1 MTEKADNLYFA
12 GIDIGSTTAK
22 AVILNE
28 KSGMVFSR
36 YCRHQGKT
44 VETARGIF
52 KEALRDLG
60 DVELDLAVTG
70 SAGMGA
76 AEAFGLPFVQEV
88 VASAHFIE
96 KFFPGVGTFIEI
108 GGEDSKIIFFD
119 DNGRPDIRMNGSC
132 AGGTGAFI
140 DQIAVLLDVDVS
152 ELNAL
157 AGKSTNIYPIASRC
171 GVFAKT
177 DIQALLSRHVS
188 REDVAASVFHSV
200 ALQVI
205 TALSHGR
212 DMERKILM
220 GGGPLTFYPNLRK
233 TFANLLGIEH
243 PDDLVIPDHPEL
255 IPAMGAAMIRNGEPF
270 RARISGLLSMTETAV
285 VGKTNGHTKRL
296 QPLFESKAEFEIWQ
310 KRHEQ
315 ARVPRVEPAD
325 VKGKDLFLGV
335 DSGSTTTKIVLVDE
349 AGKLIFGHYGAN
361 NGDPLLEVKKGLSE
375 CMKRFADAG
384 FSPRIVR
391 SSATGYGESL
401 IRAAFGLHDGVV
413 ETMAHYRAA
422 RYFEPDVSFI
432 LDIGGQDMKAIYI
445 GDRAVAEIQVN
456 EACSSGCGSFI
467 ETFARSLGYGVQE
480 FAEIACQKNSP
491 FDLGTR
497 CTVFMNSKVKQAL
510 REDATISDISA
521 GLAYSVIKNALFKAL
536 KLKDT
541 ALLGDKIVVQG
552 GTFRNPAVLRAAEL
566 LLNKEVV
573 RPDIPELMGAYG
585 AALTALSNHRAIQG
599 VSTAFV
605 TLENL
610 ETETDFFQKEIRCG
624 GCENRCAVLKLTF
637 GNKNRFY
644 TGNRCERH
652 FSNDTDII
660 RKGENL
666 LDEQTKLLFD
676 RNMEPERE
684 PVLTYGI
691 PRCLNMYENFP
702 FWAAFLTTCGFK
714 VVLSSPSNLKLYEK
728 GASTVMSENI
738 CFPAKLVH
746 GHIFD
751 LAEKKVDRI
760 FYPMVVYEQ
769 EEYED
774 ALNTYNC
781 PVVTGYPDLIKSA
794 VNPERKF
801 GISLDNPAISFKDL
815 KLLKKQLS
823 LFFRRFGIDY
833 RTVSMGVEKGA
844 AAQKDYKEKLKA
856 LAKSLI
862 AGAEK
867 QGRTVVVL
875 AGRPYHLDPLIN
887 HGIPNLLAE
896 LGVDVISETAVPL
909 NTDSVSLED
918 INVLT
923 QWSYT
928 NRIYAAAKWVTEN
941 TDTQLVHITSFGCG
955 PDAVSADEAREI
967 IRSSG
972 KIHTLIKMDEIANLG
987 AVKIRLRSMLE
998 VVKESK
1004 DNTRAPGPG
1013 RMKTN
1018 RLVMDNKKTLIT
1030 PFFSPFYSPLIPSAF
1045 RPLGYR
1051 VEVLPLQDSAS
1062 VELGLK
1068 TINND
1073 MCYPSILVAGDI
1085 IKAFQ
1090 SGRYDPENTAVILT
1104 QTGGQCRASSYVS
1117 LVRKG
1122 LAAVGLDNVS
1132 VITLSGEGSDPQ
1144 PGFEIDDKGLVKR
1157 LALGVIFADP
1167 LARMYLSTV
1176 AREKTPGTAR
1186 SLHGKYLS
1194 EMETGIENADYH
1206 YLLNLLGKAVADF
1219 NKVEIRREP
1228 VPRIGIV
1235 GEIFVKYNFF
1245 SNGNIIDWLSG
1256 QGVEV
1261 ILPALQSFFAQR
1273 FINETYDWKAIFKRS
1288 FVDRIKFM
1296 LLEIYSGYY
1305 LGQIERVMREF
1316 RFYRKSHD
1324 LRELSEITGEVVSL
1338 ANRFGEGW
1346 LLTAE
1351 MIAMLKEGVG
1361 DIVCLQPFGCIAN
1374 HITGRGMEKKLK
1386 EMYPHLNLLSL
1397 DMDAGASEVNILNR
1411 LHFMVAGARGQMACE
1426 GETMPVAK
1434 VARRLAI
1441 PYAWPSELYVFNNY
1455 VSLEVEKWRAWVS
1468 GLELWE
1474 KTRNIRRRISLEP
1487 QTSLNLN
1494 EEQTDIKLK
1503 HTELFGLT
1511 EQTVKE
1517 AVE

>member
-1 MTEKADNLYFA
+1 MTKNAGDLYFA
-12 GIDIGSTTAK
+12 GIDIGSTTVK
-22 AVILNE
+22 AVMLDG
-28 KSGMVFSR
+28 KDRLVFSR

-44 VETARGIF
+44 VETTRGIF
-52 KEALRDLG
+52 EEALRNLG

-70 SAGMGA
+70 SAGMCA
-76 AEAFGLPFVQEV
+76 AEVFGLPFVQEV
-88 VASAHFIE
+88 VASAYFIE
-96 KFFPGVGTFIEI
+96 KFFPGVRTFIEI

-119 DNGRPDIRMNGSC
+119 GNGRPDIRMNGSC

-140 DQIAVLLDVDVS
+140 DQMAVLLDVNVS

-188 REDVAASVFHSV
+188 REDVAASIFHSV

-205 TALSHGR
+205 TALSRGR
-212 DMERKILM
+212 DMKRKILM
-220 GGGPLTFYPNLRK
+220 GGGPLTFYPNLLK
-233 TFANLLGIEH
+233 AFANLLGIAH

-270 RARISGLLSMTETAV
+270 RARISGLLSMPEIGV

-296 QPLFESKAEFEIWQ
+296 QPLFESNAEFEIWQ

-315 ARVPRVEPAD
+315 ARVPRVELAD
-325 VKGKDLFLGV
+325 VKEKDLFLGV
-335 DSGSTTTKIVLVDE
+335 DSGSTTAKIVLVDE
-349 AGKLIFGHYGAN
+349 AGKLVFGHYGAN
-361 NGDPLLEVKKGLSE
+361 NGNPILAVKKGLSE
-375 CMKRFADAG
+375 FMKRFADAG

-391 SSATGYGESL
+391 SAATGYGESL

-432 LDIGGQDMKAIYI
+432 LDIGGQDMKAIYM
-445 GDRAVAEIQVN
+445 GDRAVSEIQVN

-480 FAEIACQKNSP
+480 FAEIACEKNSP

-510 REDATISDISA
+510 REGATISDISA

-573 RPDIPELMGAYG
+573 RPDISELMGAYG
-585 AALTALSNHRAIQG
+585 AALTALSNHRATQG
-599 VSTAFV
+599 ASTTFV
-605 TLENL
+605 NLENL
-610 ETETDFFQKEIRCG
+610 ETVTDFSQKEIRCG
-624 GCENRCAVLKLTF
+624 GCENTCAVLKLTF

-652 FSNDTDII
+652 FSNDSDIKH
-660 RKGENL
+660 KGKNL
-666 LDEQTKLLFD
+666 LDKQIKLLFD
-676 RNMEPERE
+676 RNMDPEGE

-702 FWAAFLTTCGFK
+702 FWATFLTACGFK

-738 CFPAKLVH
+738 CFPAKLAH

-760 FYPMVVYEQ
+760 FYPTVVYEQ

-774 ALNTYNC
+774 VLNTYNC

-801 GISLDNPAISFKDL
+801 GIPLDNPAISFKDL

-823 LFFRRFGIDY
+823 LFFRRFGIDR

-844 AAQKDYKEKLKA
+844 AAQKDYKKKLKA
-856 LAKSLI
+856 RAKSLI
-862 AGAEK
+862 TGAEK
-867 QGRTVVVL
+867 QERTVVVL

-909 NTDSVSLED
+909 NTDSVSMED

-928 NRIYAAAKWVTEN
+928 NRLYAVAKWVTEN
-941 TDTQLVHITSFGCG
+941 HNAQLVHITSFGCG
-955 PDAVSADEAREI
+955 PDAVSADEVREI
-967 IRSSG
+967 IRSSS

-998 VVKESK
+998 AVKENK
-1004 DNTRAPGPG
+1004 GNTRVSGAD
-1013 RMKTN
+1013 RKKTN
-1018 RLVMDNKKTLIT
+1018 RLAMDIDSKKTLIV

-1045 RPLGYR
+1045 RPLGCR
-1051 VEVLPLQDSAS
+1051 VEVLPPQDKAS
-1062 VELGLK
+1062 VEFGLK

-1122 LAAVGLDNVS
+1122 LAAVGLDNVP
-1132 VITLSGEGSDPQ
+1132 VITLSVGGFDDPQ
-1144 PGFEIDDKGLVKR
+1144 PGFVIDEKGLVKR

-1176 AREKTPGTAR
+1176 AREKAPGTAG
-1186 SLHGKYLS
+1186 SLHSKYLTQ
-1194 EMETGIENADYH
+1194 METGIENTDYY
-1206 YLLNLLGKAVADF
+1206 YLLNLLRKAVADF
-1219 NKVEIRREP
+1219 NKVEISREP

-1256 QGVEV
+1256 QRVEV

-1273 FINETYDWKAIFKRS
+1273 FINETYDQKALFKRS

-1296 LLEIYSGYY
+1296 LLEIYSEYY
-1305 LGQIERVMREF
+1305 LGQIERVMQEF
-1316 RFYRKSHD
+1316 RFYRKSHV

-1338 ANRFGEGW
+1338 ANQFGEGW

-1374 HITGRGMEKKLK
+1374 HITGRGMEQKLE

-1411 LHFMVAGARGQMACE
+1411 LHFVVAGARGQMAGE
-1426 GETMPVAK
+1426 EETMSRAK
-1434 VARRLAI
+1434 VVRRFAI
-1441 PYAWPSELYVFNNY
+1441 PLVWPRELYVFNNY
-1455 VSLEVEKWRAWVS
+1455 ASLEVEKWRDWVS
-1468 GLELWE
+1468 GLGLWE
-1474 KTRNIRRRISLEP
+1474 KARNIRRRISL
-1487 QTSLNLN
+1487 
-1494 EEQTDIKLK
+1494 
-1503 HTELFGLT
+1503 
-1511 EQTVKE
+1511 
-1517 AVE
+1517 

>member
-1 MTEKADNLYFA
+1 MTKKADNLYFA

-22 AVILNE
+22 AVILD
-28 KSGMVFSR
+28 KKGGLVFSR

-44 VETARGIF
+44 VETTRDLF

-60 DVELDLAVTG
+60 DVELDMAVTG

-76 AEAFGLPFVQEV
+76 AEVFGLPFVQEV
-88 VASAHFIE
+88 VASAHFIA
-96 KFFPGVGTFIEI
+96 KFFPGVRTFIEI

-140 DQIAVLLDVDVS
+140 DQMAVLLDIDVS

-177 DIQALLSRHVS
+177 DIQALLSRHAS
-188 REDVAASVFHSV
+188 REDVAASVFYSV
-200 ALQVI
+200 ALQVV
-205 TALSHGR
+205 TALSRGR

-233 TFANLLGIEH
+233 AFANLLGIAH

-255 IPAMGAAMIRNGEPF
+255 IPAIGAAMIRNGEPF
-270 RARISGLLSMTETAV
+270 RARISGLLSMPETGVA
-285 VGKTNGHTKRL
+285 GKTNGRTKRL

-315 ARVPRVEPAD
+315 ARAPRVELAD
-325 VKGKDLFLGV
+325 VKGEDLFLGV
-335 DSGSTTTKIVLVDE
+335 DSGSTTTKIILVNE
-349 AGKLIFGHYGAN
+349 AGKLIFGHYSAN
-361 NGDPLLEVKKGLSE
+361 KGNPILEVKKGLSE
-375 CMKRFADAG
+375 SMKRFAEAG

-391 SSATGYGESL
+391 SAATGYGESL

-480 FAEIACQKNSP
+480 FAEIACEKNSP

-497 CTVFMNSKVKQAL
+497 CTVFMNSKVRQAL
-510 REDATISDISA
+510 REGATISDISA

-552 GTFRNPAVLRAAEL
+552 GTFRNQAVLRAAEL
-566 LLNKEVV
+566 LLNREVV
-573 RPDIPELMGAYG
+573 RPDISELMGAYG

-599 VSTAFV
+599 ERSTAFV
-605 TLENL
+605 NLENL
-610 ETETDFFQKEIRCG
+610 ETGSAFSQKEIRCS

-652 FSNDTDII
+652 FSNDTDIKH
-660 RKGENL
+660 KGENL
-666 LDEQTKLLFD
+666 LDKQIKLLFD
-676 RNMEPERE
+676 RNMEPEGE

-702 FWAAFLTTCGFK
+702 FWAAFLTACGFR
-714 VVLSSPSNLKLYEK
+714 VVLSSPSSLKLYEK
-728 GASTVMSENI
+728 GVSTVMSENI
-738 CFPAKLVH
+738 CFPAKLAH

-760 FYPMVVYEQ
+760 FYPTVVYEQ

-774 ALNTYNC
+774 TLNTYNC

-801 GISLDNPAISFKDL
+801 SIPLDNPAVSFKDL

-844 AAQKDYKEKLKA
+844 AAQKDYKKKLKTR
-856 LAKSLI
+856 AKSLI

-928 NRIYAAAKWVTEN
+928 NRLYAAAKWVTEN
-941 TDTQLVHITSFGCG
+941 PDTQLVHITSFGCG

-998 VVKESK
+998 AVKESK

-1018 RLVMDNKKTLIT
+1018 RLVMDKYSKKTLIT

-1045 RPLGYR
+1045 RPLGCR

-1122 LAAVGLDNVS
+1122 LAAVGLDNVP
-1132 VITLSGEGSDPQ
+1132 VITLSVGGIDPQ
-1144 PGFEIDDKGLVKR
+1144 PGFVIDEKGLVKR

-1176 AREKTPGTAR
+1176 AREKTPGTAG
-1186 SLHGKYLS
+1186 SLHSKYLS

-1206 YLLNLLGKAVADF
+1206 YLLNLLRKAVADF
-1219 NKVEIRREP
+1219 NKVEISREP
-1228 VPRIGIV
+1228 IPRIGIV

-1245 SNGNIIDWLSG
+1245 ANGNIIDWLSG

-1273 FINETYDWKAIFKRS
+1273 FINETYDQKALFKCS

-1296 LLEIYSGYY
+1296 LLEIYSEYY
-1305 LGQIERVMREF
+1305 LGQIERVMRNF

-1338 ANRFGEGW
+1338 ANQSGEGW

-1351 MIAMLKEGVG
+1351 MIAMLHEGVG

-1386 EMYPHLNLLSL
+1386 GMYPHLNLLSL

-1411 LHFMVAGARGQMACE
+1411 LHFMVAGARGQMA
-1426 GETMPVAK
+1426 GEEEPISGEK
-1434 VARRLAI
+1434 VVRRFAM
-1441 PYAWPSELYVFNNY
+1441 PYAWPRELYIFNNY
-1455 VSLEVEKWRAWVS
+1455 ASLEVEKWRAWVS
-1468 GLELWE
+1468 SLGLWE
-1474 KTRNIRRRISLEP
+1474 KARNIRRRVSHGRHAHP
-1487 QTSLNLN
+1487 GQP
-1494 EEQTDIKLK
+1494 
-1503 HTELFGLT
+1503 
-1511 EQTVKE
+1511 
-1517 AVE
+1517 